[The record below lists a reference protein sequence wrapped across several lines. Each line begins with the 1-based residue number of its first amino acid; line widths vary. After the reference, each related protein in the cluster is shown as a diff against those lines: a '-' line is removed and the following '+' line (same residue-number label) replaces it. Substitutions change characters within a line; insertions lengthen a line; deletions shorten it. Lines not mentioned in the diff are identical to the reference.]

1 MERKTAVICLFMGCL
16 FVGIVVSMM
25 IRGGMLGESNE
36 HPKNWSGKQLTEE
49 EKAEVLRIA
58 FNDTRVKEMLSDGAE
73 YKMIDEPDVMSR
85 TSSKE
90 GKKVTWAY
98 PAMHMHVGKDNW
110 MSVGQ
115 IHVLVDL
122 DNKNVIDI
130 LEHPIKPLMP
140 LDATGE
146 EREEAIRIALANE
159 SVKEKIEGLEYGIV
173 NVVTYEKWMTQEK
186 LDKYDVYLHINGT
199 EIKYIARVNLTEGRV
214 TGISES
220 TWDDK
225 VGLEK
230 TLKASKI
237 AQNDPRIKEKI
248 EGKIKEEDYE
258 VYLQQRLIEKRLV
271 VDVCIEIK
279 EPPERYVATVDTE
292 EWRVIGVW
300 KVARGFFERGK
311 EIK

>member
-1 MERKTAVICLFMGCL
+1 
-16 FVGIVVSMM
+16 
-25 IRGGMLGESNE
+25 
-36 HPKNWSGKQLTEE
+36 
-49 EKAEVLRIA
+49 
-58 FNDTRVKEMLSDGAE
+58 
-73 YKMIDEPDVMSR
+73 
-85 TSSKE
+85 
-90 GKKVTWAY
+90 
-98 PAMHMHVGKDNW
+98 

-159 SVKEKIEGLEYGIV
+159 SVKEKIEGLEYEV
-173 NVVTYEKWMTQEK
+173 RDVLAFEKWMTREK